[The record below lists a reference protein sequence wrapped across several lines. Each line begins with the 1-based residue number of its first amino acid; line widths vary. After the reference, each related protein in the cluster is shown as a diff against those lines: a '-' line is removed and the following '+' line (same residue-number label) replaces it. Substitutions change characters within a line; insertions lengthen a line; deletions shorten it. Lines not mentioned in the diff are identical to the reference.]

1 MRPTA
6 SRKNGWRGAAVA
18 IPWLAAIATTVAA
31 TGSEDDF
38 AQQSREYE
46 QRIAEQLAI
55 DPGYPQVLVEQFDY
69 AKFLARQQEHCSARL
84 DKAEALRQQI
94 EHNAAAAFAVP
105 DAAARF
111 AQLRYVIAS
120 GRADCTRN
128 KAQQQQWHEQAR
140 TEALQAVELYRAQHD
155 YIDAVVMQYNVA
167 EQDRRAGN
175 SDRARAELLVVLEMD
190 ERYGLRDDAE
200 ENLRYLGRWSG
211 EPTSDV
217 QVAELMNR
225 YADRTVVPAFHWNP
239 GVSSGTFEMTRI
251 RYAPIE
257 PHRVTLRGRFRETV
271 SAESDGLVDDMALL
285 DIQSESAA
293 GEKVPDTDAKLAVA
307 LTKIMGR
314 LPATRLGRTGEFRG
328 LLHAREY
335 LDNMVTTLRDLPGEV
350 LGADDPKR
358 EAAERGLEQWL
369 RTLGDESA
377 LTERMRSDY
386 ELYTGMW
393 SDTALTR
400 GEWRQRTATL
410 EMPGAE
416 QWRVEHDVSYEFA
429 AWVPCTEGDGE
440 ARCMELLV
448 RADPADDAVKN
459 LRERMAKTGNRKVA
473 YWGTTHLRL
482 VVDPRTLRPHMQE
495 RRQYACIVYD
505 NGKQHEVITTA
516 KTTVFT
522 VTSSGGGQP

>member
-1 MRPTA
+1 MATA
-6 SRKNGWRGAAVA
+6 A
-18 IPWLAAIATTVAA
+18 AA
-31 TGSEDDF
+31 TGTEDDF

-55 DPGYPQVLVEQFDY
+55 DPGYPQLLVEQFEY

-84 DKAEALRQQI
+84 DKAEELRQQI
-94 EHNAAAAFAVP
+94 EHNAAAAFVVP

-155 YIDAVVMQYNVA
+155 YINAAVMQYNVA
-167 EQDRRAGN
+167 QQDRRAGN
-175 SDRARAELLVVLEMD
+175 SERARAELLVALEMD

-200 ENLRYLGRWSG
+200 ENLRYLGKWSG

-239 GVSSGTFEMTRI
+239 GESAGTFEMTRTHFAAA
-251 RYAPIE
+251 APD
-257 PHRVTLRGRFRETV
+257 RVTLRGRFRETV
-271 SAESDGLVDDMALL
+271 SAESDGLVDDTALL
-285 DIQSESAA
+285 DIQFDSAA
-293 GEKVPDTDAKLAVA
+293 GDKVPDADAKMTVA

-314 LPATRLGRTGEFRG
+314 LPGMRLSRTGEFRG
-328 LLHAREY
+328 LQHAREY
-335 LDNMVTTLRDLPGEV
+335 LDNTAATLRELPGQL
-350 LGADDPKR
+350 LGADGPKR
-358 EAAERGLEQWL
+358 EAAERRLEQWV

-377 LTERMRSDY
+377 LTERMRDDY

-400 GEWRQRTATL
+400 GEWRQGTALL

-416 QWRVEHDVSYEFA
+416 QWRLEHNLSYEFA

-440 ARCMELLV
+440 ARCVELLV
-448 RADPADDAVKN
+448 LADPADGAVKI
-459 LRERMAKTGNRKVA
+459 LRDRMAKAGKRNVA
-473 YWGTTHLRL
+473 YWSTTHLRL
-482 VVDPRTLRPHMQE
+482 VVDPRTLRPQVQE
-495 RRQYACIVYD
+495 RRQYASIAYD
-505 NGKQHEVITTA
+505 NGKQHEVMTTT